1 MEVKATT
8 PQSYWETKMQSYK
21 CPDINIK
28 IILLANR
35 SIIQPDLAHFQNP
48 SHQELAP
55 LLASS
60 AIL

>member
-8 PQSYWETKMQSYK
+8 RQFCQETKKQSYK

-35 SIIQPDLAHFQNP
+35 SIIQQDQVHFQNP
-48 SHQELAP
+48 SRLELAQ
-55 LLASS
+55 LLASL